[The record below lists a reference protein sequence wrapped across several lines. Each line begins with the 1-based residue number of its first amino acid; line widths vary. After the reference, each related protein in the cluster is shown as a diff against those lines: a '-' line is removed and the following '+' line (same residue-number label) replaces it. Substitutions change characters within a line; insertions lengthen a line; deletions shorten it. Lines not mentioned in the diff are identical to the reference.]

1 MLRKSTK
8 ANALKDTFVPGNIL
22 VLVIS
27 FSTSLF
33 ACTFT
38 KKMDNRSI
46 DNFFIKLS
54 IFMCAVKELEKSKNL
69 KYKYLGINNMAYI
82 STQYVSERSNH
93 FALGWLSFRFVITWY
108 SVCRHACASSRTRRS
123 SRQSS
128 TESVGNPKKRVF
140 FL

>member
-93 FALGWLSFRFVITWY
+93 FGFMPNHFLLNIVHNLVWY
-108 SVCRHACASSRTRRS
+108 SVMQDRLLC
-123 SRQSS
+123 
-128 TESVGNPKKRVF
+128 
-140 FL
+140 